1 LVDILYLNVFKWIGG
16 INIRYSIFAM
26 ELRTEEDEYVVEG
39 STREIKTWDDLGLA
53 DALLRS
59 IYAYGF
65 ENPSDIQKKAIG
77 PIKERRDLIA
87 QAQSGTGKTGAFA
100 VGALSQ
106 LDLSSKTT
114 QIIVLAP
121 THELVAQIHKVFC
134 SLSSFME
141 GAVIR
146 TMVGGTAI
154 AEDIQDLHTNVPHV
168 VVGCTGRV
176 FDMIKR
182 RALNVRN
189 VKLCILDEADEML
202 SVGFKDQIYNIFQQL
217 PSEVQIALFSATM
230 PPSILQLTER
240 FMRDPV
246 KITMKPRE
254 LNLDGI
260 KQYFIA
266 IHNDYDKI
274 ECLKD
279 LFSRLSVS
287 QTIIYA
293 NDVRR
298 VRDLYD
304 VMVKD
309 GFSVC
314 CIHRDMSK
322 QERNDTITKFR
333 DGRFRV
339 LISSN
344 ITARGIDVQQVNTV
358 INFDIPRSVDTY
370 LHRIGRSGRW
380 GRKGIA
386 VNFVTKSDIRQMK
399 IIEQHYDII
408 IEEMPAELEFY

>member
-1 LVDILYLNVFKWIGG
+1 
-16 INIRYSIFAM
+16 M
-26 ELRTEEDEYVVEG
+26 ELREDEYTAKYNNSTESLQNLDVEEG
-39 STREIKTWDDLGLA
+39 PEIKTWDDLNI
-53 DALLRS
+53 DSNILRA

-65 ENPSDIQKKAIG
+65 ENPSYIQKRAIK
-77 PIKERRDLIA
+77 PIQNGSDLIA
-87 QAQSGTGKTGAFA
+87 QAQSGTGKTGAF
-100 VGALSQ
+100 VIGSLSR
-106 LDLSSKTT
+106 LDVTQKTT

-121 THELVAQIHKVFC
+121 THELVSQIYGVFC
-134 SLSSFME
+134 SMSSFIE
-141 GAVIR
+141 GVVIKK
-146 TMVGGTAI
+146 MVGGTI
-154 AEDIQDLHTNVPHV
+154 VSDEIQELRNQVPHIV
-168 VVGCTGRV
+168 IGCTGRV

-182 RALNVRN
+182 RALSTRDI
-189 VKLCILDEADEML
+189 KICILDEADEML

-217 PSEVQIALFSATM
+217 PSNVQIALFSATM
-230 PPSILQLTER
+230 SPLIMQLTEK

-246 KITMKPRE
+246 KITKKPEE

-266 IHNDYDKI
+266 MHNDHDKI
-274 ECLKD
+274 DCLKD
-279 LFSRLSVS
+279 LFSRLTAS

-298 VRDLYD
+298 VKDLYD
-304 VMVKD
+304 VMVKED
-309 GFSVC
+309 FPVC

-322 QERNDTITKFR
+322 QERTTTINQFR
-333 DGRFRV
+333 NGEYRM

-386 VNFVTKSDIRQMK
+386 VNFVTKMDIQQMK
-399 IIEQHYDII
+399 IIEQHYKTSID
-408 IEEMPAELEFY
+408 EMPADVEFY

>member
-1 LVDILYLNVFKWIGG
+1 MNSY
-16 INIRYSIFAM
+16 RA
-26 ELRTEEDEYVVEG
+26 EED
-39 STREIKTWDDLGLA
+39 STSQFGEERQEESTIKTWDDLNI
-53 DALLRS
+53 DMNILRS

-65 ENPSDIQKKAIG
+65 ENPSDIQKKAIP
-77 PIKERRDLIA
+77 PIKAKRDLIA
-87 QAQSGTGKTGAFA
+87 QAQSGTGKTGAF
-100 VGALSQ
+100 VTGVLSQ
-106 LDLSSKTT
+106 IDPALKTT
-114 QIIVLAP
+114 QAIVLAP
-121 THELVAQIHKVFC
+121 THELVQQIYSVFC
-134 SLSSFME
+134 NLSSFID
-141 GAVIR
+141 GITIR
-146 TMVGGTAI
+146 TMVGGTAVM
-154 AEDIQDLHTNVPHV
+154 DDMQDMKTNVPQI

-182 RALNVRN
+182 RAISTRDIKICV
-189 VKLCILDEADEML
+189 LDEADEML

-217 PSEVQIALFSATM
+217 PSDVQIALFSATM
-230 PPSILQLTER
+230 PPAILQLTER

-246 KITMKPRE
+246 RITMQPQE

-260 KQYFIA
+260 KQYFVA
-266 IHNDYDKI
+266 MHNDFDKI
-274 ECLKD
+274 DCLKD
-279 LFSRLSVS
+279 LFSKLSVS

-298 VRDLYD
+298 VRDLHQAMLD
-304 VMVKD
+304 D

-333 DGRFRV
+333 HGGFRT

-380 GRKGIA
+380 GRKGVAI
-386 VNFVTKSDIRQMK
+386 NFVTKSDVRQMK
-399 IIEQHYDII
+399 IIEQHYGVN
-408 IEEMPAELEFY
+408 IEEMPADLEFH